1 MLKVF
6 NIVGSESDHRKYS
19 ISCHFRR
26 WWKRALVGVA
36 FWWPFSSEGSLSRSR
51 RKYRPVLANDRA
63 VLEMSSIDPGSTS
76 STSAFTDIPFNLS
89 DCADF
94 ISFRNQKL
102 VPTGRIGRCFDLLLL
117 AIETS
122 EILYKLVNK
131 KGVIVTSKV
140 PETGLTLEPTSDAIP
155 NRDEVQEVENKEAEN
170 VLPDNQEIDLVGS
183 TNEEDALDPEKM
195 RLEEAATKAQA
206 AFRGYLDFC
215 CHFSLKTLYGRHLG
229 PPLLI
234 VDVELNLKVLLLLY
248 FISQLLHRKYSG
260 NFFVDL
266 LGKWKESEYGGGQS
280 VPVGGIAYYI
290 TAPSR

>member
-1 MLKVF
+1 
-6 NIVGSESDHRKYS
+6 
-19 ISCHFRR
+19 
-26 WWKRALVGVA
+26 
-36 FWWPFSSEGSLSRSR
+36 
-51 RKYRPVLANDRA
+51 
-63 VLEMSSIDPGSTS
+63 MSSIDPGSTS
-76 STSAFTDIPFNLS
+76 STSAFTDIPFNL
-89 DCADF
+89 
-94 ISFRNQKL
+94 RNLCLPEELGDVLTCCCLRLKQ
-102 VPTGRIGRCFDLLLL
+102 
-117 AIETS
+117 
-122 EILYKLVNK
+122 KLVNK

-170 VLPDNQEIDLVGS
+170 VLPDNQEIDSVGS

-206 AFRGYLDFC
+206 AFRGYLIDENVQREIIN
-215 CHFSLKTLYGRHLG
+215 HRSLRHPNIVRFKEVILTPTHLAIVICLDELLQKGYGLGSGISLFIATNIWHLG